1 MVFDSI
7 ENGEVST
14 NNGILKE
21 SAGINVFDTMPAE
34 APMLTSK
41 NIINLPVGVSSVI
54 NAFEATPNGIIEC
67 VIGGIGEIELE
78 LKSKRNSIILLSDT
92 SLSPLVSIDLCLDL
106 RRITANDEESLKTDI
121 ANYISRA
128 DLDYAKILVSTKSVL
143 DILRLLGDEVFQ
155 CFFLIEDMDS
165 LLMENTYNSSVAMI
179 MDIYAMFPIDNRAFY
194 TSYSNIFTAQYLK
207 QEPITHII
215 ISPSDKRNLSLVYDK
230 LILPAIKDLIQS
242 FPKEDMIVIAYYS
255 IRKAKE
261 VIMFLDEEYRQD
273 CCVMASNEDEKY
285 LGEYYI
291 SYSEHINKRIIFLSS
306 EDYINNLDDKYH
318 LIIVSDKRNGRTT
331 LSIKQIN
338 RVFSLLS
345 SISSNIISEH
355 LVYNISIVRDE
366 WELEFKELESRA
378 NKIIQL
384 KEAAY
389 NISSGDTTLTNM
401 VNIAMNVFRK
411 RGKGIISG
419 QFTPFYLTRKD
430 TLNNEVVAYMN
441 FDSVRYRLAL
451 ITHLYSGFKLEKQL
465 SSFYSI
471 VNNKL
476 VKDCDDTEKALKNIC
491 KKERE
496 LQSAIKKDDRATF
509 IEELE
514 SLVDKGF
521 DKLDILISRGKNG
534 TPIQRQ
540 VCKEIKRLYKYID
553 TKELLALL
561 KSIKSGNT
569 TGFKNLNNSIIYWAL
584 EDNHP
589 LKTEIFIAFEIG
601 MSYTNEQIAKKI
613 IPILHYHL
621 HLDLPEKGRKA
632 ITIFKSFIYAKRPK
646 KYYIVLPDKRYN
658 LHKARIPN
666 DENNLL
672 KYFMV

>member
-7 ENGEVST
+7 ENGEVSIS
-14 NNGILKE
+14 NDIFKE
-21 SAGINVFDTMPAE
+21 NAEINVFDTMPIE
-34 APMLTSK
+34 TLMLTSK
-41 NIINLPVGVSSVI
+41 NTINLPVGVSSVI

-67 VIGGIGEIELE
+67 IIGGIGEIELE
-78 LKSKRNSIILLSDT
+78 LRSKRNSIILVSDT
-92 SLSPLVSIDLCLDL
+92 SSSPLTGIDMCLDL
-106 RRITANDEESLKTDI
+106 RRINTNDKETLKTVI

-128 DLDYAKILVSTKSVL
+128 DLDYAKILVSTKTVL
-143 DILRLLGDEVFQ
+143 DVLRLLGDEVFQ
-155 CFFLIEDMDS
+155 FFFLIEDMDS
-165 LLMENTYNSSVAMI
+165 LLMENTYNSSVAII
-179 MDIYAMFPIDNRAFY
+179 MDIYAMFPIENRAFY

-207 QEPITHII
+207 QEPITNII

-230 LILPAIKDLIQS
+230 LILPAIKELILS
-242 FPKEDMIVIAYYS
+242 FPKEDMIVISYHS

-273 CCVMASNEDEKY
+273 CCVIAYSEDEKY

-291 SYSEHINKRIIFLSS
+291 SSREHINKRILFLSS
-306 EDYINNLDDKYH
+306 ETCINNIDGRYH

-331 LSIKQIN
+331 LSTKQIN
-338 RVFSLLS
+338 RIYSLLS
-345 SISSNIISEH
+345 RPNENIISEH

-366 WELEFKELESRA
+366 WDLEFKELESRA

-384 KEAAY
+384 KETAY

-411 RGKGIISG
+411 KGKGIISG

-430 TLNNEVVAYMN
+430 LQNNEVVAYMN
-441 FDSVRYRLAL
+441 FDSIRYRLAL
-451 ITHLYSGFKLEKQL
+451 INQLYSDFKLEKQL

-471 VNNKL
+471 VNNKI
-476 VKDCDDTEKALKNIC
+476 VKYGEDTKNTLKSIG
-491 KKERE
+491 KIERE
-496 LQSAIKKDDRATF
+496 LQSAIKKDDRTTF

-514 SLVDKGF
+514 TIADKGF

-540 VCKEIKRLYKYID
+540 VCKEIKKLYKYID
-553 TKELLALL
+553 TKELLVLL

-589 LKTEIFIAFEIG
+589 LKAEISGAFEIG
-601 MSYTNEQIAKKI
+601 MSYTNEQIARKI

-632 ITIFKSFIYAKRPK
+632 ITIFKCFIYAKRPK

-658 LHKARIPN
+658 LHKARIAN

-672 KYFMV
+672 KYFMI

>member
-7 ENGEVST
+7 ENGEVSIS
-14 NNGILKE
+14 NDIFKE
-21 SAGINVFDTMPAE
+21 NAKINVFDTMPIE
-34 APMLTSK
+34 TLMLTSK
-41 NIINLPVGVSSVI
+41 KTINLPVGVSSVI

-67 VIGGIGEIELE
+67 IIGGIGEIELE
-78 LKSKRNSIILLSDT
+78 LRSKRNSIILVSDT
-92 SLSPLVSIDLCLDL
+92 SSSPLTGIDMCLDL
-106 RRITANDEESLKTDI
+106 RRINTNDKETLKTVI

-128 DLDYAKILVSTKSVL
+128 DLDYAKILVSTKTVL
-143 DILRLLGDEVFQ
+143 DVLRLLGDEVFQ

-165 LLMENTYNSSVAMI
+165 LLMENTYNSSVAII
-179 MDIYAMFPIDNRAFY
+179 MDIYAMFPIEKRAFY

-207 QEPITHII
+207 QELITNII

-230 LILPAIKDLIQS
+230 LILPAIKELILS

-273 CCVMASNEDEKY
+273 CCVISSSEDEKY

-291 SYSEHINKRIIFLSS
+291 SSREHINKRIIFLSS
-306 EDYINNLDDKYH
+306 ETCINNIDGRYH

-331 LSIKQIN
+331 LSTKQIN
-338 RVFSLLS
+338 RIYSLLS
-345 SISSNIISEH
+345 SLNENIISEH

-366 WELEFKELESRA
+366 WDLEFKELESRA

-384 KEAAY
+384 KETAY

-411 RGKGIISG
+411 KGKGIISG

-430 TLNNEVVAYMN
+430 LQNNEVVAYMN
-441 FDSVRYRLAL
+441 FDSIRYRLAL
-451 ITHLYSGFKLEKQL
+451 INQLYSDFKLEKQL

-471 VNNKL
+471 VNNKI
-476 VKDCDDTEKALKNIC
+476 VKYGDDTKNTLKNIG
-491 KKERE
+491 KIERE
-496 LQSAIKKDDRATF
+496 LQSTIKKDDRTTF

-514 SLVDKGF
+514 TIADKGF
-521 DKLDILISRGKNG
+521 DKLDILVSRGKNG

-540 VCKEIKRLYKYID
+540 VCKEIKKLYKYID

-589 LKTEIFIAFEIG
+589 LKAEISGAFEIG
-601 MSYTNEQIAKKI
+601 MSYTNEQIARKI

-632 ITIFKSFIYAKRPK
+632 ITIFKCFINAKRPK

-658 LHKARIPN
+658 LHKDRIAN

-672 KYFMV
+672 KYFMI

>member
-7 ENGEVST
+7 ENGEVSIS
-14 NNGILKE
+14 NDIFRENAE
-21 SAGINVFDTMPAE
+21 INVFDTMPIE
-34 APMLTSK
+34 TLMLTSK
-41 NIINLPVGVSSVI
+41 NTINLPVGVSSVI

-67 VIGGIGEIELE
+67 IIGCIGEIELE
-78 LKSKRNSIILLSDT
+78 LRSKRNSIILVSDT
-92 SLSPLVSIDLCLDL
+92 SLSPLTGIDMCLDL
-106 RRITANDEESLKTDI
+106 RRINTNDKETLKTVI

-128 DLDYAKILVSTKSVL
+128 NLDYAKILVSTKTVL
-143 DILRLLGDEVFQ
+143 DVLRLLGDEVFQ

-165 LLMENTYNSSVAMI
+165 LLMENTYNSSVAII
-179 MDIYAMFPIDNRAFY
+179 MDIYAMFPIENRAFY

-207 QEPITHII
+207 QEPITNII

-230 LILPAIKDLIQS
+230 LILPAIKELILS

-261 VIMFLDEEYRQD
+261 VIIFLDEEYRQD
-273 CCVMASNEDEKY
+273 CCVIASSEDEKY

-291 SYSEHINKRIIFLSS
+291 SSREHINKRIIFLSS
-306 EDYINNLDDKYH
+306 ETCINNIDGRYH

-331 LSIKQIN
+331 LSTKQIN
-338 RVFSLLS
+338 RIYSLLS
-345 SISSNIISEH
+345 SPNKNIISEH
-355 LVYNISIVRDE
+355 LVYNLSIVRDE
-366 WELEFKELESRA
+366 WDLEFKELESRA

-384 KEAAY
+384 KETAY
-389 NISSGDTTLTNM
+389 NISSGDITLTNM

-411 RGKGIISG
+411 KGKGIISG

-430 TLNNEVVAYMN
+430 LQNNEVVAYMN
-441 FDSVRYRLAL
+441 FDSIRYRLAL
-451 ITHLYSGFKLEKQL
+451 INQLYSDFKLEKQL

-471 VNNKL
+471 VNNKI
-476 VKDCDDTEKALKNIC
+476 VKYGEDTKNTLKSIG
-491 KKERE
+491 KIERE
-496 LQSAIKKDDRATF
+496 LQSAIKKDDRTTF

-514 SLVDKGF
+514 TIADKGF

-540 VCKEIKRLYKYID
+540 VCKEIKKLYKYID

-589 LKTEIFIAFEIG
+589 LKAEISGAFEIG
-601 MSYTNEQIAKKI
+601 MSYTNEQIARKI

-621 HLDLPEKGRKA
+621 HIDLPEKGRKA
-632 ITIFKSFIYAKRPK
+632 ITIFKCFIYAKRPK

-658 LHKARIPN
+658 LHKARIAN

-672 KYFMV
+672 KYFMI